1 MLPRTLSSPALGDE
15 RPRTRI
21 WLRFQNQRDFE
32 LGMGVTIV
40 GRGDGCQLVLDDPLI
55 SRRHACFVVDEHEV
69 TLKDLG
75 STNGVLVNGARIDEV
90 QVLVPG
96 DLITLGQQH
105 AELCWVPA
113 SASER
118 HPQLPNGRSSRPAA
132 DTVIDRRP
140 SSIPP
145 GARLYPDSEPTYHG
159 TVFSMLS
166 GVAEKQFE
174 LGRGADAERILTRPL
189 EALLLKLEAGAAG
202 SQEAR
207 DVEEAGLLAVRL
219 ARATGQSRW
228 LDYAFRLFAAAER
241 LPPTQVIDELYP
253 AVRAAPGVSLTE
265 FRAYLEVLRRNQHQL
280 GPAERFLL
288 RRLEGLEGVLVS

>member
-1 MLPRTLSSPALGDE
+1 MPPRSLSTPALGDDG
-15 RPRTRI
+15 PRTRV

-32 LGMGVTIV
+32 LAMGVTIV
-40 GRGDGCQLVLDDPLI
+40 GRGEGCQLVLDDPLI
-55 SRRHACFVVDEHEV
+55 SRRHACFVVDDHEV

-75 STNGVLVNGARIDEV
+75 STNGVLVNGTRVDEV

-118 HPQLPNGRSSRPAA
+118 HPQPGGRSSRPAA

-145 GARLYPDSEPTYHG
+145 GSRLYPDSEPTYHG
-159 TVFSMLS
+159 TVFAMLS

-174 LGRGADAERILTRPL
+174 LGRGADAERILKRPL
-189 EALLLKLEAGAAG
+189 EALLLRLETAGV
-202 SQEAR
+202 SEESR

-219 ARATGQSRW
+219 ARATGQGHW
-228 LDYAFRLFAAAER
+228 LDYVFRLFAAVQR
-241 LPPTQVIDELYP
+241 LPPAQVIDELYP
-253 AVRAAPGVSLTE
+253 AVRAAPSVSLTQ
-265 FRAYLEVLRRNQHQL
+265 FRQYLDVVRRIQHQL